1 MISLGYLTTYAT
13 KKMNDFIVPAWSAPA
28 RVRAL
33 VTTRQGGFSQPPW
46 NSLNLG
52 THVGDDDVDVAN
64 NRNYLRQY
72 LPVEPVWLNQVHSTR
87 CIDAAHVP
95 SGKVVDADASISRQP
110 GVVCAVLTA
119 DCLPVLLCDEEA
131 RVVGVA
137 HAGWR
142 GLAAGV
148 IESTVVAMAEPAAKL
163 SAWLGPAIGPQKF
176 EVGHD
181 VFAAFVTHDA
191 DAADAFHS
199 QGQGKWLCDIYKLAR
214 QRLAALGVR
223 RIASADFCTVRDTEQ
238 FFSYRRDGVTGRFAS
253 CIWLE

>member
-1 MISLGYLTTYAT
+1 
-13 KKMNDFIVPAWSAPA
+13 MNNFVVPAWSAPA

-33 VTTRQGGFSQPPW
+33 VTTRRGGFSQAPW

-52 THVGDDDVDVAN
+52 THVGDDAVAVAS
-64 NRNYLRQY
+64 NRNRLRQH
-72 LPVEPVWLNQVHSTR
+72 LPVEPVWLNQVHGTR
-87 CIDAAHVP
+87 CVDAAQMP
-95 SGKVVDADASISRQP
+95 NGTVVDADASISRKR

-119 DCLPVLLCDEEA
+119 DCLPVLLCDA
-131 RVVGVA
+131 AATVVGIA

-148 IESTVVAMAEPAAKL
+148 IESTVAAMAEPAAKL
-163 SAWLGPAIGPQKF
+163 SAWLGPAIGPQQF
-176 EVGHD
+176 EVGDD
-181 VFAAFVTHDA
+181 VLAAFVTEDA
-191 DAADAFHS
+191 GAADAFHPR
-199 QGQGKWLCDIYKLAR
+199 GQGKWLCDIHALAR

-223 RIASADFCTVRDTEQ
+223 RIADADFCTVRDKEQ